1 MEVRVVEMQKSIHSL
16 ELENSTGRIFPRVL
30 LLFLFSPSAFPPD
43 CSFFLSPFFLGG
55 GCLGFHARGKT
66 VSPAP
71 SMYSTRTRVWH
82 KKKRDGGQGSIFRD
96 VFFRAVRQKRREGGK
111 GDMWP
116 LSCMDE
122 GFPMLGRK
130 KEKREELPCPIYAE
144 KFVKSMLPPN
154 FRDFDRPNLFLT
166 FFLPQSLFQ
175 ICERSLRSP
184 PTRGRSSWAARSSSD
199 ATRPRGRQNPG

>member
-1 MEVRVVEMQKSIHSL
+1 MFFFFSL
-16 ELENSTGRIFPRVL
+16 RFPSRL
-30 LLFLFSPSAFPPD
+30 FLLFCLPFSS
-43 CSFFLSPFFLGG
+43 GEG

-66 VSPAP
+66 FSPAP
-71 SMYSTRTRVWH
+71 SMYSTRTRVRH
-82 KKKRDGGQGSIFRD
+82 KKREMEDRAAFS
-96 VFFRAVRQKRREGGK
+96 VTSFFPAVRQKKEEGGK

-130 KEKREELPCPIYAE
+130 KEKREELPRPIYAE

-184 PTRGRSSWAARSSSD
+184 PTRGRSSWAARSSSG
-199 ATRPRGRQNPG
+199 ATRQRGRQSRG

>member
-1 MEVRVVEMQKSIHSL
+1 MSWFSRSRKD
-16 ELENSTGRIFPRVL
+16 GFP
-30 LLFLFSPSAFPPD
+30 
-43 CSFFLSPFFLGG
+43 
-55 GCLGFHARGKT
+55 GFIYVQHT
-66 VSPAP
+66 H
-71 SMYSTRTRVWH
+71 TRLAQ
-82 KKKRDGGQGSIFRD
+82 KKREMEDRAAFS
-96 VFFRAVRQKRREGGK
+96 VTSFFRAVRQKKKKGEK

-154 FRDFDRPNLFLT
+154 FRDFDRPNLYIT

-184 PTRGRSSWAARSSSD
+184 PTRGRSSWAARSSSG
-199 ATRPRGRQNPG
+199 ATRPRGRRNRG